1 MAQALPS
8 QQRGSFAS
16 VLDTKVEDIE
26 RPKAMP
32 VGQYVFMVKGQPEF
46 IESREKKT
54 PGVKFTMAVMQPIEE
69 TVDADSLQEWLTKKD
84 GTERNLNEVTQSLTF
99 WLTEGSAW
107 GVKDFIRHCGV
118 DSDDMTLRQAI
129 AETAGCQVIGT
140 IRHRASDDGQA
151 TFAFIDSTAPVGE

>member
-1 MAQALPS
+1 MATTLPS

-54 PGVKFTMAVMQPIEE
+54 PGVKFTLNVIQAIEE
-69 TVDADSLQEWLTKKD
+69 TVDLDALTEWQTKKD
-84 GTERNLNEVTQSLTF
+84 GTTKNLQEATQSITF

-118 DSDDMTLRQAI
+118 DDTDMTLRQAI
-129 AETAGCQVIGT
+129 AETPGCQVIGT
-140 IRHRASDDGQA
+140 VKHRSSEDGTA
-151 TFAFIDSTAPVGE
+151 TFAYIDSTAPVGE

>member
-1 MAQALPS
+1 MAATLPS

-54 PGVKFTMAVMQPIEE
+54 PGVTFVLSVIQPIEE
-69 TVDADSLQEWLTKKD
+69 TVDADALQEWLTKKD
-84 GTERNLNEVTQSLTF
+84 GTERVLSEQQQKLTF

-118 DSDDMTLRQAI
+118 EEGDMTLRQAI
-129 AETAGCQVIGT
+129 AETPGCQVIGT
-140 IRHRASDDGQA
+140 IKHRSNDDGTA